1 MDDIIDSIIVDCNN
15 SIRTIMT
22 GNYIGWCSDMV
33 LLTRNLELLKTKIQE
48 ETENK
53 NKKIEEL
60 KSQINSLNEIMEK
73 DGVGDGK

>member
-33 LLTRNLELLKTKIQE
+33 LLTRNLELLKNKIQE

>member
-33 LLTRNLELLKTKIQE
+33 LLTRNLELLKNKIQE

-53 NKKIEEL
+53 SKKIEEL
-60 KSQINSLNEIMEK
+60 KSQINSLNKIMEK